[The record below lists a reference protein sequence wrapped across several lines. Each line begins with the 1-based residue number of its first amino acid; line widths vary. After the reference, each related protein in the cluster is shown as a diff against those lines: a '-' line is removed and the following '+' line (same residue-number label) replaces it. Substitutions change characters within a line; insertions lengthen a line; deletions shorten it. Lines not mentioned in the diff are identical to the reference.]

1 MRLRFWVK
9 QGLDS
14 LLMALGASAL
24 YILLMSIQTDDGLA
38 GMLVLAPL
46 YLLVFGGFMT
56 MAFVI
61 GIYKLSVPLAL
72 SFGSTRN
79 EVLLG
84 LQIMRLFPIVGIP
97 ALAALLTAVSGDPA
111 SMPAATLFPMGIGF
125 ITIMSALGS
134 VFGVVYT
141 KFGKIA
147 TVATVI
153 SIALGGMAG
162 GVFAALAG
170 DSNPM
175 DWLARQ
181 DRLGLL
187 VLCIG
192 LFVYSLAMIPEHRT
206 VWKCNVKL

>member
-38 GMLVLAPL
+38 GLLVLAPL
-46 YLLVFGGFMT
+46 YLLLFGGFMT
-56 MAFVI
+56 MAFLI
-61 GIYKLSVPLAL
+61 GIYKMSVPLAL

-84 LQIMRLFPIVGIP
+84 LQIMRLFPIAGIP
-97 ALAALLTAVSGDPA
+97 TLAALLTAVSGEPT
-111 SMPAATLFPMGIGF
+111 SMPAAILLPLGIGF
-125 ITIMSALGS
+125 IMIMSALGS
-134 VFGVVYT
+134 VFGVIYT
-141 KFGKIA
+141 KFGKFA
-147 TVATVI
+147 TVAAVI
-153 SIALGGMAG
+153 SISLGGLAG
-162 GVFAALAG
+162 GVFAAVAG

-175 DWLARQ
+175 DWLTGQ

-187 VLCIG
+187 VLGIG
-192 LFVYSLAMIPEHRT
+192 LFVYSIAMIPEQRT
-206 VWKCNVKL
+206 VWQCNVKL